1 MTSFLTAAAALTTTV
16 LIASGC
22 ASTGTATTATNA
34 AQGEPV
40 YRTGSNIPMR
50 DKSAMTKE
58 EQERQAAESQRASQP
73 TQAAGS
79 GASRTN

>member
-1 MTSFLTAAAALTTTV
+1 MTSFLAAAAALTTTV

-34 AQGEPV
+34 PQGEPV

-73 TQAAGS
+73 AGS